1 MPRQCKAE
9 LIFAVKHS
17 RQKINSL
24 HGALL
29 HDVSERNLI
38 KSRKTVAFARRGD
51 TMPKKSKAGFARLA
65 QNGHLCRRGR
75 FSAQHYRIKKP
86 KKGESA

>member
-38 KSRKTVAFARRGD
+38 KSRKTVAFARKPRRNPMERSSRDFLGLI
-51 TMPKKSKAGFARLA
+51 KAMICINRSYWLDAVGAL
-65 QNGHLCRRGR
+65 
-75 FSAQHYRIKKP
+75 YK
-86 KKGESA
+86 